1 MTVMKKYLF
10 IGLFLAIGFFFVG
23 EANAQSI
30 SGSIEKGSVKKGT
43 TASGYVV
50 LNIPKGL
57 HVNSYRPQS
66 EYAIPTRLS
75 VNGASNVNAFGVTYP
90 AGKVRKFE
98 FSDEPISVYE
108 GRAILGFK
116 VKVPS
121 NYRGS
126 TIRVKA
132 IVRYQACTD
141 EVCYAPKT
149 KSIWIT
155 ARVR

>member
-1 MTVMKKYLF
+1 MKKYLF
-10 IGLFLAIGFFFVG
+10 IGLFLAIGFLFIN
-23 EANAQSI
+23 EAQAQTI
-30 SGSIEKGSVKKGT
+30 SGGIAQGVVKKGT
-43 TASGYVV
+43 TARGYVI
-50 LNIPKGL
+50 LSIPKGL

-66 EYAIPTRLS
+66 EYAIPTRMTVS
-75 VNGASNVNAFGVTYP
+75 GSGGAQAFGITYP
-90 AGKVRKFE
+90 PGKMRRFE

-108 GRAILGFK
+108 NRAYIGFK

-121 NYRGS
+121 NYRGG

-132 IVRYQACTD
+132 DVRYQACTD